1 MPSGSWSLGYLGKIM
16 ETITI
21 KDTTFGGKDRT
32 RKFNEEEYVKQW
44 TESIGVASLW
54 MLVRTSFNHEVLE
67 ADQRE
72 VKKIRSLIEE
82 MAKHRFAELLI
93 EEE

>member
-1 MPSGSWSLGYLGKIM
+1 
-16 ETITI
+16 
-21 KDTTFGGKDRT
+21 
-32 RKFNEEEYVKQW
+32 
-44 TESIGVASLW
+44 

-93 EEE
+93 EEK

>member
-1 MPSGSWSLGYLGKIM
+1 M

-32 RKFNEEEYVKQW
+32 RKFTQDEYVKQW

-67 ADQRE
+67 ADQKQVE
-72 VKKIRSLIEE
+72 KIRSLVDE
-82 MAKHRFAELLI
+82 MARYKFVELLL

>member
-1 MPSGSWSLGYLGKIM
+1 M

-32 RKFNEEEYVKQW
+32 RKFTQDEYVKQW

-54 MLVRTSFNHEVLE
+54 MLVRSSYHAKDVE
-67 ADQRE
+67 ADQKQVE
-72 VKKIRSLIEE
+72 KIRSLVDE
-82 MAKHRFAELLI
+82 MARYKFVELLL

>member
-1 MPSGSWSLGYLGKIM
+1 M

-54 MLVRTSFNHEVLE
+54 MLVRTSFNHEV
-67 ADQRE
+67 
-72 VKKIRSLIEE
+72 
-82 MAKHRFAELLI
+82 
-93 EEE
+93 

>member
-1 MPSGSWSLGYLGKIM
+1 M

-67 ADQRE
+67 ADQKQVE
-72 VKKIRSLIEE
+72 KIRSLVDE
-82 MAKHRFAELLI
+82 MARYKFVELLL

>member
-1 MPSGSWSLGYLGKIM
+1 M

-21 KDTTFGGKDRT
+21 KDTFCGKERT
-32 RKFNEEEYVKQW
+32 RKFTQDEYVKQW

-67 ADQRE
+67 ADQKQVE
-72 VKKIRSLIEE
+72 KIRSLVDE
-82 MAKHRFAELLI
+82 MARYKFVELLL

>member
-1 MPSGSWSLGYLGKIM
+1 M

-21 KDTTFGGKDRT
+21 KDTFCGKERT
-32 RKFNEEEYVKQW
+32 RKFTQDEYVKQW

-54 MLVRTSFNHEVLE
+54 MLVRTSFSNEVLE

-72 VKKIRSLIEE
+72 VRKIRSLIEE